1 MASKPA
7 PKGKSAPAKAKAT
20 ASAKPTSAKAKTAV
34 TAKTQATP
42 ERKPGKLIMPKPAS
56 APAKPHHA
64 GLGRGLDAL
73 ISAQATAEREQ
84 AAKNARDEIV
94 SAIKSGADAA
104 KSAAPV
110 QAAPAETPVQ
120 APPSGEEILKV
131 KTSLIQRSPWQ
142 PRGTFNP
149 ESLHELA
156 ETIKV
161 HGLIQALT
169 CRRIPESKGGG
180 FELISGER
188 RLRAAVEAGL
198 DEVPVRIVNVSDRE
212 AAEMAIIE
220 NVQRDDL
227 NAIEEAEGY
236 KTLVDSFN
244 LTQQEVADRVGKNRA
259 SVAHALRLLEL
270 PDEVK
275 QLVSVGQLSVGHAK
289 VLLSLA
295 DETEQ
300 TLLARKCVVE
310 GQSVRA
316 LERAIARRDE
326 EKTAPVTRKID
337 IPESHAKFLLD
348 KMHQFFAAPVRLR
361 PSITFANGKR
371 AKGTIEI
378 DYADNDDLTRILD
391 LLGIS
396 AN

>member
-1 MASKPA
+1 MAKTPEKKSNKPVVKTKAAPAPRKPVKPA
-7 PKGKSAPAKAKAT
+7 A
-20 ASAKPTSAKAKTAV
+20 
-34 TAKTQATP
+34 
-42 ERKPGKLIMPKPAS
+42 ERKPTPKAIMPKPA
-56 APAKPHHA
+56 APAAKPRHA

-73 ISAQATAEREQ
+73 ISAQSAAAREQ
-84 AAKNARDEIV
+84 AAKTARDEIV
-94 SAIKSGADAA
+94 SAIRGGSDIKSSTTATELDNI
-104 KSAAPV
+104 V
-110 QAAPAETPVQ
+110 T
-120 APPSGEEILKV
+120 GEELLKI

-149 ESLHELA
+149 DTLRELA

-180 FELISGER
+180 FQLISGER

-198 DEVPVRIVNVSDRE
+198 EEVPVRIINVSDRE

-236 KTLVDSFN
+236 KTLVDNFN
-244 LTQQEVADRVGKNRA
+244 LTQQEVADRVGKSRA
-259 SVAHALRLLEL
+259 GVAHALRLLEL

-275 QLVSVGQLSVGHAK
+275 QLVSAGQLSVGHAK
-289 VLLSLA
+289 VLLSLE

-316 LERAIARRDE
+316 LERTIARRADE
-326 EKTAPVTRKID
+326 KKPSTDRKVD

-348 KMHQFFAAPVRLR
+348 KMHNFFSAPVRLR

-391 LLGIS
+391 ILGIS
-396 AN
+396 VD